1 MPTRLPSV
9 VANALRVDPTVLN
22 DDLEFN
28 AIPEWDSVNHVALI
42 LSLEETYGL
51 TISDDQIVT
60 LTRYGAIRQFIE
72 AHTVTVPSLVS

>member
-1 MPTRLPSV
+1 MPLCLAEV
-9 VANALRVDPTVLN
+9 VANALRVDPAALN

-28 AIPEWDSVNHVALI
+28 SIPEWDSVNHVALI

-60 LTRYGAIRQFIE
+60 LTRYRAIREFIE
-72 AHTVTVPSLVS
+72 AHTSATPALAS

>member
-1 MPTRLPSV
+1 MPARLANV
-9 VANALRVDPTVLN
+9 VANALRIDPAALS

-28 AIPEWDSVNHVALI
+28 SIPEWDSVNHVALI

-51 TISDDQIVT
+51 TITDDQIVS

-72 AHTVTVPSLVS
+72 AQFSPASVLAS